1 MSALT
6 LRSASDPLLA
16 PSADVAVAEGHVR
29 AIPAGDAAR
38 EAFRTRTLDLLATHP
53 DALERSC
60 QPGHLTGSAL
70 VVDPATRRVLVLL
83 HAKLRIWAQPG
94 GHADGDAALPGVA
107 LKEASEEAGIA
118 GLRVATPALDIDIHP
133 IPPPHGP
140 VLHHDLRYLV
150 VAPPGAEPVRN
161 HESLDIA
168 WVRLD
173 DLGRYEV
180 DGSTIRLAR
189 TGLAAFDELA
199 AAGVL

>member
-1 MSALT
+1 VSALT
-6 LRSASDPLLA
+6 LRSAGDPLLA
-16 PSADVAVAEGHVR
+16 PSADLAVAEAHVR
-29 AIPAGDAAR
+29 AIPPGDAVR
-38 EAFRTRTLDLLATHP
+38 EAFRTRTLDLVAAHP
-53 DALERSC
+53 DALDRTC

-83 HAKLRIWAQPG
+83 HAKLRIWVQPG

-107 LKEASEEAGIA
+107 LKEATEETGIA

-168 WVRLD
+168 WVRVEELD
-173 DLGRYEV
+173 RFGV
-180 DGSTIRLAR
+180 DESTVRLAHS
-189 TGLAAFDELA
+189 GLVAFDELV
-199 AAGVL
+199 AAGRL